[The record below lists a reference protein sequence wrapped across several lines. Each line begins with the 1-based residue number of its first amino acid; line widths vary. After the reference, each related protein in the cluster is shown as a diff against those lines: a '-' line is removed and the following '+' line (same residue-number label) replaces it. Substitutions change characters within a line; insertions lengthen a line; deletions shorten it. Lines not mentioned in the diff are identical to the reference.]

1 MTKARAGRWVKHAST
16 FAKQNPFVTRHAR
29 STLVRRSA
37 VHRPQAVDRCKFS
50 CPILPLSAPRRQC
63 SCPTDVLRTTTLTAR
78 KEKGF
83 ATLFHAPRAEGG
95 ACMALLLRTIT
106 GTLAPRK
113 TSGCG
118 QHLGSQPFSCEIVRE
133 ATPGRGQHVGSKHFF
148 FAAWAW
154 QPFVQT
160 RMYQCSSTVWA
171 SLHSALFERFRPFT
185 LA

>member
-118 QHLGSQPFSCEIVRE
+118 QHLGSQPFSSR
-133 ATPGRGQHVGSKHFF
+133 
-148 FAAWAW
+148 
-154 QPFVQT
+154 
-160 RMYQCSSTVWA
+160 
-171 SLHSALFERFRPFT
+171 SAL
-185 LA
+185 LAARVSARRCVHAVLGSRKMPVLPGHYARWRLSRAR

>member
-113 TSGCG
+113 LLAAGNTSDRNPFLASRSNSWSRATRRIKTLFLRC
-118 QHLGSQPFSCEIVRE
+118 LGV
-133 ATPGRGQHVGSKHFF
+133 ATFCADSHVS
-148 FAAWAW
+148 
-154 QPFVQT
+154 V
-160 RMYQCSSTVWA
+160 
-171 SLHSALFERFRPFT
+171 
-185 LA
+185 